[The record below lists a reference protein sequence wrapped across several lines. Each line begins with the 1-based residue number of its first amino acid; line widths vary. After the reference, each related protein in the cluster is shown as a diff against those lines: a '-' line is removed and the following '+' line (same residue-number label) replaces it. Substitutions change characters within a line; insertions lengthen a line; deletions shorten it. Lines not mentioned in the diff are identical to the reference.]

1 MSYETPNGKLRLLV
15 VEGAGDE
22 YFFSK
27 LLEHLGMQDSFEFVD
42 CEGKDNLDEELIG
55 ILNRDDFAQIADI
68 GIVLDNDYPENR
80 NGDNAFAT
88 AIEAIDVANQNFIE
102 NNPQISR
109 QLAKPRAPRAKSSKH
124 PRVSVLLLPSD
135 DDDGAVEDLVF
146 SALPKDS
153 ILDCVNAYFSCLGDA
168 GVQANRARLPKSKLS
183 VYISGKVTDEDFARH
198 DDAKRM
204 FLTQALDM
212 KWWRDEKMWDHP
224 AFDHAKAF
232 LTQLLAD

>member
-1 MSYETPNGKLRLLV
+1 MTDQSPSNPLRLLV

-27 LLEHLGMQDSFEFVD
+27 LLEHLGEQNSFEFVD
-42 CEGKDNLDEELIG
+42 CEGKHNLNAELTNV
-55 ILNRDDFAQIADI
+55 LNRDDFAQITDI

-80 NGDNAFAT
+80 PGETAFSAV
-88 AIEAIDVANQNFIE
+88 IKAIDIANDNFTE
-102 NNPQISR
+102 NNPEISR
-109 QLAKPRAPRAKSSKH
+109 ELARPRAPRVTTAKC

-135 DDDGAVEDLVF
+135 DGDGAVEDLVF

-153 ILDCVNAYFSCLGDA
+153 VLECVEAYFTCLRDA
-168 GVQANRARLPKSKLS
+168 GVQANKARLPKSKLS
-183 VYISGKVTDEDFARH
+183 VYLSGKVTDENFARH
-198 DDAKRM
+198 DDAKRL

-212 KWWRDEKMWDHP
+212 KWWKDDNMWESE
-224 AFDHAKAF
+224 AFEEAKTF